1 MKIPQP
7 EPKKARIEIIPMI
20 DAIFFL
26 LVFFMFSSLSMTKLN
41 GANVDLPTASA
52 SQANKTASAAPSNRA
67 VISLSTK
74 NELFIDKT
82 PISRLGLE
90 NAALARLKRQP
101 NAVFVVNISKTQNTQ
116 SLIDIMDALGEVGK
130 SAGKTPTI
138 LIATEPLDLNG
149 NPIKSAR

>member
-1 MKIPQP
+1 MKIRQA

-41 GANVDLPTASA
+41 GANVDLPTANA
-52 SQANKTASAAPSNRA
+52 AQAKATGTVSPSNRA
-67 VISLSTK
+67 VISLSGK
-74 NELFIDKT
+74 DELFIDKSR
-82 PISRLGLE
+82 ISRLGLE

-101 NAVFVVNISKTQNTQ
+101 DAVFIVNISKTQNTQ

-130 SAGKTPTI
+130 SAGKTPTV

-149 NPIKSAR
+149 NPLKTAR

>member
-1 MKIPQP
+1 MKIRQP

-52 SQANKTASAAPSNRA
+52 TQGNKTTTAAPSNMS
-67 VISLSTK
+67 VISLSAK
-74 NELFIDKT
+74 GELFIDKT
-82 PISRLGLE
+82 QLSRQGLE
-90 NAALARLKRQP
+90 NAALARLKGKP
-101 NAVFVVNISKTQNTQ
+101 GSVFVVNISKSQNTQ
-116 SLIDIMDALGEVGK
+116 SLIDIMDALGDVGK

-138 LIATEPLDLNG
+138 LIATEPLDTNG
-149 NPIKSAR
+149 NPLKSGR

>member
-52 SQANKTASAAPSNRA
+52 SQANKTATVAPSNRA
-67 VISLSTK
+67 VISLSGK

-82 PISRLGLE
+82 PLSRLGLE